1 MMNINLGSMAP
12 AFLIAKTRSIK
23 TKMAITKS
31 IYNGYIIHPPFCNKL
46 NNEILSS
53 ATCNKKSI
61 ALNL

>member
-1 MMNINLGSMAP
+1 MVP

-23 TKMAITKS
+23 TKMAMTKRK
-31 IYNGYIIHPPFCNKL
+31 YNGYIIHPPFCNKL